1 MAKGT
6 KAFRI
11 DGEDFAEVCH
21 MGSAKGTL
29 IVDISMTTFELRDA
43 KRFRRWLDRAIAEVE
58 ADRKRRRPGAPGRD
72 EGKERGDE

>member
-1 MAKGT
+1 VAKGT

-21 MGSAKGTL
+21 MGSATGPL
-29 IVDISMTTFELRDA
+29 IVDIGMTTFDLGDA

-58 ADRKRRRPGAPGRD
+58 QDRKHRRPAAPGRD
-72 EGKERGDE
+72 EGKERG